1 LIIHSALIIRSI
13 FVLASVDD
21 LHLVNF
27 SGTNVM

>member
-21 LHLVNF
+21 LHQDV
-27 SGTNVM
+27 SQVRM